1 MDESKS
7 KKNHTAPVGLKL
19 LVTIV
24 SRQKAEFFADMI
36 QGFGA
41 NMQAVLLGE
50 GTATVETLQLLGLT
64 DREKA
69 VIFSVLRS
77 EKAAEALDTLAH
89 KFETVRN
96 GKGVAWTV
104 PLDSTIGVAVYRFL
118 SNNPEGA
125 GTKWNTRT
133 K

>member
-1 MDESKS
+1 MDDSKAR
-7 KKNHTAPVGLKL
+7 KNHTAPVGLKL

-24 SRQKAEFFADMI
+24 ARQKGEFYADLI

-41 NMQAVLLGE
+41 NMQVVLLGE
-50 GTATVETLQLLGLT
+50 GTATTETLQLLGLT
-64 DREKA
+64 DKDKA

-77 EKAAEALDTLAH
+77 EKASEALDTLAR

-125 GTKWNTRT
+125 GTLWNTRT